1 MINKPRQ
8 NWYAVLQN
16 YIFPLILLLY
26 PLRHVWI
33 GLDLRDTGYNYA
45 NLRYMGLDNMDP
57 MWMFSTYL
65 ANVLGHFLTLLPG
78 GHTLLGMNIYTA
90 FVVSGMAL
98 LGYCFCVRKLAIPS
112 SLAFLG
118 EFVAVSLC
126 WAPTAVMYHYLTYGL
141 FLVGAVLMYQGLVKE
156 KPKLLVLAGVALGSN
171 IFVRFPNLT
180 EAALIVALWGYG
192 IFKRKKPVQVAK
204 ETGLC
209 LLGYVGAVAII
220 LGYISLRY
228 GFSCYT
234 DAIASLFGMTQ
245 NATDYKATSM
255 LSGIFTWYTQ
265 NLYWVIRIAFFMVM
279 GMVVAIP
286 FPKKFHKVKAV
297 VAVVCAITAIIWLYS
312 RKFCSLEFDTYDAML
327 RPGIL
332 FLMLTLFICLV
343 QIVRRG
349 ATPEERLFAMVVV
362 IIVFLTSIGS
372 NNGLYPSINNL
383 FLAAP
388 YVFWMVW
395 RFCRYSAGKA
405 AVTLFPAKAVCIAFL
420 CMFLF
425 QSTGFGTGFVFV
437 ESKGAKNTDTKIENN
452 DILKGIYMSAERAG
466 WISTITDYVERNDLA
481 GKEVILYGDIPG
493 MSFYLGMPSAFNP
506 WSDLASYSF
515 SAMEAAMTEL
525 EAEIANGGEFPVVL
539 FDKAVWEKDVEDKK
553 MDLITTYMDEYG
565 YILTFENDKFALYE
579 AEKRNYD

>member
-1 MINKPRQ
+1 MTNKSRQ

-26 PLRHVWI
+26 PLRHVCM

-45 NLRYMGLDNMDP
+45 NLRYMGLENMDP

-65 ANVLGHFLTLLPG
+65 ANVAGHFLTMLPG
-78 GHTLLGMNIYTA
+78 GHTLLGLNIYTA

-98 LGYCFCVRKLAIPS
+98 LGYYFCVGKLKMPS

-118 EFVAVSLC
+118 EFVAISLC
-126 WAPTAVMYHYLTYGL
+126 WAPTAVMYHYLTYVL
-141 FLVGAVLMYQGLVKE
+141 FLIGAVLLYQGLVKE

-171 IFVRFPNLT
+171 IFVRFPNVT

-192 IFKRKKPVQVAK
+192 IFKRKKPAQVAK
-204 ETGLC
+204 ETGFC
-209 LLGYVGAVAII
+209 LLGYVGAVAIF

-228 GFSCYT
+228 GFSYYT
-234 DAIASLFGMTQ
+234 DAVTSLFGMTQ
-245 NATDYKATSM
+245 TATDYKATSM
-255 LSGIFTWYTQ
+255 LSGIFTWYTK
-265 NLYWVIRIAFFMVM
+265 NLYWAIRIAFFMVL
-279 GMVVAIP
+279 GMAVSIP
-286 FPKKFHKVKAV
+286 FPKKFHKVKALA
-297 VAVVCAITAIIWLYS
+297 AVVCAVAAIIWLYS
-312 RKFCSLEFDTYDAML
+312 RDFCSLEFDAYDSML
-327 RPGIL
+327 LPAIL

-343 QIVRRG
+343 QIIRKG
-349 ATPEERLFAMVVV
+349 ATPEERLLAMVVA

-395 RFCRYSAGKA
+395 RFCRYSAEKA
-405 AVTLFPAKAVCIAFL
+405 AVVLFPAKAVCVAFL

-425 QSTGFGTGFVFV
+425 QSIGFGTQFVFV
-437 ESKGAKNTDTKIENN
+437 ESAGAKNTDTKIENN

-466 WISTITDYVERNDLA
+466 WLSTITDYVVKNGLT

-493 MSFYLGMPSAFNP
+493 VSFYLDMPSAFNP

-515 SAMEAAMTEL
+515 SAMEAAMIEL
-525 EAEIANGGEFPVVL
+525 ETEIAEGGEPPVVIL
-539 FDKAVWEKDVEDKK
+539 DKAVWGKEVEDPK
-553 MDLITTYMDEYG
+553 MDLITAYMDEYE

-579 AEKRNYD
+579 AEKRSYD